1 MILSMIALP
10 DVSRIVASVSRA
22 AIAAALLVG
31 APASAVKLGVMGDSL
46 SDEYA
51 EASYG
56 SYAQNWNEQLVNF
69 AGFDL
74 GPTAAAAGQPGGTWG
89 EPRRKGYE
97 FNWARSGATSGS
109 LLSGGQHTGVAAQVV
124 PEGLEYVAI
133 AIGAND
139 YHPAGAAYQ
148 NIYANLWSQAQID
161 AHNAGIVAN
170 ILTAL
175 DTVLATGVN
184 AIVSN
189 LPDYGLT
196 PAVRSFFPD
205 PVGRQRVSNAISQA
219 NADLASAVLI
229 RRVVLIDLFGS
240 SLAIFGPHGAPNTT
254 LAIGNVAIQLAQSDT
269 AGGGNPTAAF
279 VHDGVHPNTTLQG
292 ISSNLTLEALN
303 LGYGAGLTLFTEAE
317 ILAHRGIAYGG
328 SDTLAAQ
335 LGPYSS
341 YVLVPQAVPG
351 LAPAALVA
359 CALALAVV
367 GSRGLARRRLRAA

>member
-1 MILSMIALP
+1 MRNTPIAVLV
-10 DVSRIVASVSRA
+10 VSLGVA
-22 AIAAALLVG
+22 L
-31 APASAVKLGVMGDSL
+31 PASAQKFAAMGDSL

-51 EASYG
+51 EESYG

-74 GPTAAAAGQPGGTWG
+74 GLTAAAAGEPGGTWG
-89 EPRRKGYE
+89 EPRRTGYE

-124 PEGLEYVAI
+124 PKGLEYVAI
-133 AIGAND
+133 SIGAND
-139 YHPAGAAYQ
+139 YHPASAAYQ

-184 AIVSN
+184 AVVSN

-196 PAVRSFFPD
+196 PTVQGFFPN
-205 PVGRQRVSNAISQA
+205 PVGRQRVSDAISEA
-219 NADLASAVLI
+219 NANLASAVSI
-229 RRVVLIDLFGS
+229 RGVVLIDFFGAA
-240 SLAIFGPHGAPNTT
+240 LAIFGPHSAPNTT
-254 LAIGNVAIQLAQSDT
+254 ITIGNVPIQLTQSDT
-269 AGGGNPTAAF
+269 AGGGNPTAGF
-279 VHDGVHPNTTLQG
+279 VDDGVHPNTTLQG
-292 ISSNLTLEALN
+292 ISSNLTMEALN

-328 SDTLAAQ
+328 SDTLLAQ
-335 LGPYSS
+335 LGNYSDYIAS
-341 YVLVPQAVPG
+341 FAPPPTMVPALGPVG
-351 LAPAALVA
+351 RALMAAFLLAAALLAARHLRVRAPA
-359 CALALAVV
+359 
-367 GSRGLARRRLRAA
+367 SSSAAPR